1 MRKIVCILLVYI
13 LYCAFKCKKKYML
26 YLILKSGIVSM
37 RVNGVRVLKLDQ
49 QVGVMDVTH
58 I

>member
-1 MRKIVCILLVYI
+1 
-13 LYCAFKCKKKYML
+13 ML